1 MSNKDCRKQ
10 SYEYDKLLADSQVCA
25 AGVSNPSSNI
35 CGGDSGGPLVV
46 VENDYSAVVYGIAS
60 YRVRESCSVGYAS
73 VFTRVSSYIP
83 WIKSHMESSK

>member
-1 MSNKDCRKQ
+1 MSNKDCRKL
-10 SYEYDKLLADSQVCA
+10 SYIYYIHLEDSQVCA

-46 VENDYSAVVYGIAS
+46 DKDNSAVVYGIAS
-60 YRVRESCSVGYAS
+60 WRDRRSCGDGYAS